1 MTTKFEIIK
10 LKAQAAMGN
19 AEAMYLLGCDY
30 LYGIGVKPDIQLAHS
45 YLSKAADKGFAHGK
59 DTLEYAFAD
68 KGRSI
73 KLSSELD
80 TVYEVICGLCQ
91 AADKGDPAALHLKN
105 MDKLSDDVDDYMF
118 NRGVTQ
124 MKQSADQNYAPAL
137 FSLGI
142 VYMKG
147 NRIKGK
153 RDEGIRM
160 LTNAAEQEYT
170 PAVIAYANFFPEKA
184 FPIIARIAKKE
195 DADAEIFGLLSEYY
209 FNGIIVDKDEKEGLR
224 LLKKA
229 EEKGYKDAAL
239 NLGITYEHG
248 KCGESKNIK
257 LAVAYYEKG
266 VENDDPDC
274 MNNLGSILELSDEY
288 PQDHKRAFELYK
300 RSAELGNGAGYNNL
314 ATCYK
319 RGIGTDADPKKALE
333 CYEQAI
339 TAGDKAHSYWNL
351 YLYYMDGVCLPRNYQ
366 KAVEWLQKGDEVG
379 ILQCTYQL
387 SRHIKNGD
395 GIDSDIKMW
404 FSYLKKAADGGYEE
418 AYKELADCYRYGFC
432 TERDE
437 KEAFEL
443 YEKASHNDIE
453 ALNNLAQCY
462 TYGIGTERNL
472 AKAFNLY
479 KIGAEHGHAQS
490 QYDLGICYR
499 QGEGTKQDFNKA
511 IEWYLKAIE
520 QGHGGAMCNLGI
532 LYDNAIGV
540 EKDLE
545 KARKYYTMSAEAGE
559 KQGQFCLA
567 DMYYQGRGVD
577 QNYEEAVKWFKA
589 AAEQGEPDSMF
600 HLAICYNEGYGV
612 EKDAQLMREY
622 LFKAADK
629 GWQPALD
636 VIRDNNLDYP
646 NAGSKDVVF
655 QSDGVP
661 RINSD
666 KTPAEIILTE
676 SGNEY
681 PLTGGWGYSVDTAVE
696 ILLDNGS
703 EGVNFEY
710 WFIKFRAHK
719 ELNFIGNTHPRY
731 GNIDCLDVQQSLR
744 NVNGKPYDVLR
755 YIVKAL
761 PVSELGAF
769 DNEWKEHNGFKD
781 DSEGLKNFQDRVE
794 EKAVGYQTECWFNI
808 SHFYGK

>member
-19 AEAMYLLGCDY
+19 AEAMYLLGCNY
-30 LYGIGVKPDIQLAHS
+30 LYGIGVKPDIPLAHS
-45 YLSKAADKGFAHGK
+45 YLSKAADKGFVHAK

-80 TVYEVICGLCQ
+80 IVYEVVCRLGQ

-105 MDKLSDDVDDYMF
+105 KDKLSDDVDDYMF
-118 NRGVTQ
+118 HRAVTQ

-142 VYMKG
+142 VYMRG

-153 RDEGIRM
+153 RNKGIRM

-184 FPIIARIAKKE
+184 YPIVARIAQKE
-195 DADAEIFGLLSEYY
+195 DADAKIFGLLSDYY
-209 FNGIIVDKDEKEGLR
+209 FKGISVDKDEKEGLR

-248 KCGESKNIK
+248 KCGESKDIN

-266 VENDDPDC
+266 VENDNPDC

-288 PQDHKRAFELYK
+288 PHDYKRAFELYK

-319 RGIGTDADPKKALE
+319 RGIGTDPDSKKALE

-339 TAGDKAHSYWNL
+339 TAGDKAHAYWNL
-351 YLYYMDGVCLPRNYQ
+351 YLYYMDGVCLPPNHQ
-366 KAVEWLQKGDEVG
+366 KAVEWLQKGDEAGV
-379 ILQCTYQL
+379 LQCTYLL
-387 SRHIKNGD
+387 SLHIKNGD
-395 GIDSDIKMW
+395 GIDSDIKMR
-404 FSYLKKAADGGYEE
+404 FSYLKKAADGGFEE
-418 AYKELADCYRYGFC
+418 AYKELADCYRYGLG
-432 TERDE
+432 TKRNE

-443 YEKASHNDIE
+443 YEKAAHNDIE

-462 TYGIGTERNL
+462 SDGIGTERNL
-472 AKAFNLY
+472 TMAFNLY
-479 KIGAEHGHAQS
+479 KIGAEHGHAKS
-490 QYDLGICYR
+490 QFDLGICYR
-499 QGEGTKQDFNKA
+499 RGEGTKQDFNKA

-532 LYDNAIGV
+532 LYDKAIGV
-540 EKDLE
+540 EEDLE
-545 KARKYYTMSAEAGE
+545 KARKYYTMSAEAGNE
-559 KQGQFCLA
+559 QGQFCLA
-567 DMYYQGRGVD
+567 SMYYQGRGVE

-646 NAGSKDVVF
+646 DGDSNDVEF

-661 RINSD
+661 RIISD

-676 SGNEY
+676 SGKEY
-681 PLTGGWGYSVDTAVE
+681 PLAGGWGYSSNTAVE
-696 ILLDNGS
+696 ILIDNTRD
-703 EGVNFEY
+703 GVEFEH
-710 WFIKFRAHK
+710 WFIQFRAYK
-719 ELNFIGNTHPRY
+719 ELNGFGHTPQRY
-731 GNIDCLDVQQSLR
+731 GNIDCSLVKQVLKF
-744 NVNGKPYDVLR
+744 VNGKPCEGLCYN
-755 YIVKAL
+755 VKAV
-761 PVSELGAF
+761 PATELGAF

-781 DSEGLKNFQDRVE
+781 DPDGLMNFQNRVE
-794 EKAVGYQTECWFNI
+794 EKALSYQTECWFDI